1 MGMPLKATGS
11 EVSSLRAWYGG
22 SIADFLKSSV
32 DTIFAQLAKRN
43 DFDLISTQ
51 RDAWIEQIEFLR
63 SSLNGLTGTLFLEF
77 NIPRMGRRI
86 DAVLLIGPVVFVVEF
101 KVGENEFDRAA
112 VEQVWDYAL
121 DLKNFHEAS
130 HHASL
135 VPILVA
141 TNSKESGS
149 NTLQVDADNVYR
161 PIQVNLEGFRKA
173 IDETLQN
180 ISGAALDE
188 NQWAQAPYHPTPT
201 IIEAARSLYAQHSV
215 EAIKTFDAS
224 KRNLQVTSR
233 RIEELVDES
242 RKLGRKIICFVTG
255 VPGAGKTLVGLN
267 VATRRR
273 NLDEPTHAVFLS
285 GNGPLVEVLREA
297 LTRDEYIRRKSK
309 GEKVRKGEVG
319 ESVKAFIQNVHH
331 FRDDALDTS
340 VPPIEHVV
348 IFDEA
353 QRAWN
358 LQQTANFMQ
367 RKKNGKAS
375 TNPSRSF

>member
-1 MGMPLKATGS
+1 GMPLKATGS

-149 NTLQVDADNVYR
+149 TTLQVDADNVYR
-161 PIQVNLEGFRKA
+161 PIQVNFEGFRNA
-173 IDETLQN
+173 VDATLEK

-224 KRNLQVTSR
+224 KRNPQVTSR
-233 RIEELVDES
+233 RIDES
-242 RKLGRKIICFVTG
+242 
-255 VPGAGKTLVGLN
+255 
-267 VATRRR
+267 
-273 NLDEPTHAVFLS
+273 
-285 GNGPLVEVLREA
+285 
-297 LTRDEYIRRKSK
+297 
-309 GEKVRKGEVG
+309 
-319 ESVKAFIQNVHH
+319 
-331 FRDDALDTS
+331 
-340 VPPIEHVV
+340 
-348 IFDEA
+348 
-353 QRAWN
+353 
-358 LQQTANFMQ
+358 
-367 RKKNGKAS
+367 
-375 TNPSRSF
+375 

>member
-161 PIQVNLEGFRKA
+161 GGFKFEVRQLGRGYCP
-173 IDETLQN
+173 D
-180 ISGAALDE
+180 ISVPT
-188 NQWAQAPYHPTPT
+188 QAPSTYGVRVC
-201 IIEAARSLYAQHSV
+201 IETKMSSSL
-215 EAIKTFDAS
+215 
-224 KRNLQVTSR
+224 
-233 RIEELVDES
+233 
-242 RKLGRKIICFVTG
+242 
-255 VPGAGKTLVGLN
+255 
-267 VATRRR
+267 
-273 NLDEPTHAVFLS
+273 
-285 GNGPLVEVLREA
+285 
-297 LTRDEYIRRKSK
+297 
-309 GEKVRKGEVG
+309 
-319 ESVKAFIQNVHH
+319 
-331 FRDDALDTS
+331 
-340 VPPIEHVV
+340 
-348 IFDEA
+348 
-353 QRAWN
+353 
-358 LQQTANFMQ
+358 
-367 RKKNGKAS
+367 
-375 TNPSRSF
+375 